1 MHYDRVQAVCLRHG
15 AIVHLLRSGAAFDRN
30 SMQLVDAGGDE
41 LASRRQCHRLASRL
55 EVSPPAL
62 SIGAVTLVWVPV
74 QKYGLLSN
82 APHSSGGIVSVAL

>member
-1 MHYDRVQAVCLRHG
+1 MYVSVNVCVSLY
-15 AIVHLLRSGAAFDRN
+15 IRSVCSKLEDE
-30 SMQLVDAGGDE
+30 AGGDE

-74 QKYGLLSN
+74 QKHGLLSN

>member
-1 MHYDRVQAVCLRHG
+1 MYDARFSTAVILARISAPPADERLG
-15 AIVHLLRSGAAFDRN
+15 G
-30 SMQLVDAGGDE
+30 DAGGDE

-62 SIGAVTLVWVPV
+62 SIGAVTLVWVLV
-74 QKYGLLSN
+74 QKHGLLSN